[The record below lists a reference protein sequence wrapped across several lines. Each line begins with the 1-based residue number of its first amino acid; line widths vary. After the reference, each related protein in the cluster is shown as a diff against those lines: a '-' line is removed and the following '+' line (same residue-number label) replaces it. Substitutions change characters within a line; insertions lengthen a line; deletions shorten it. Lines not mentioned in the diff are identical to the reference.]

1 MRIVSDIDHVG
12 VAVRDLDAAV
22 LHYGRTLGVEPAHR
36 EILEV
41 QGVEAVFLE
50 VGRSAIELMAPL
62 RPDSPVGRF
71 LDRRGEGFHHV
82 AYRVDDLPATLARLD
97 AEGVRLVDRVPR
109 EGSRG
114 TRIAFAHP
122 SSFGGV
128 LVELVELPR

>member
-1 MRIVSDIDHVG
+1 MPIASDIDHVG
-12 VAVRDLDAAV
+12 IAVRDLDTAV
-22 LHYGRTLGVEPAHR
+22 LHYGRTLGVEPGHR
-36 EILEV
+36 EILEL
-41 QGVEAVFLE
+41 QGVEAVFLD
-50 VGRSAIELMAPL
+50 VGHSAIELMAPL

-82 AYRVDDLPATLARLD
+82 AYRVDDLPATLAHLD
-97 AEGVRLVDRVPR
+97 AEGVRLVDRMPR

-128 LVELVELPR
+128 LVELVELPT

>member
-1 MRIVSDIDHVG
+1 MGIVSNVDHVG
-12 VAVRDLDAAV
+12 IAVRDLDAAV
-22 LHYGRTLGVEPAHR
+22 LHYGRTLGIGPVHR
-36 EILEV
+36 ETLEV

-71 LDRRGEGFHHV
+71 LARRGEGFHHI

-97 AEGVRLVDRVPR
+97 AEGVRLVDREPR

-114 TRIAFAHP
+114 TRIAFVHP
-122 SSFGGV
+122 SAFGGV
-128 LVELVELPR
+128 LVELVEVPG